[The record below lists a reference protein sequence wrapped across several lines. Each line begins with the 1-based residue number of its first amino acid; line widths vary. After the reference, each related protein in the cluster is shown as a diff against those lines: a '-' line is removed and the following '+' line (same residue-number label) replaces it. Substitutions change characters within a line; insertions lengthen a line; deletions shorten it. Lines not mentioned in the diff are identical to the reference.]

1 MKVMHVQ
8 DRELNFQSEC
18 GIRFKNFAGLE
29 GCIGAGTL
37 VKFNLSLRPRNYRN
51 KILDQSD
58 DRKYRSGKMN
68 QSEQL
73 VLRVTL

>member
-29 GCIGAGTL
+29 EGALGAL